1 MTNFHVLKK
10 TQVSTSERS
19 FSALRCLKAYTLGT
33 DSSPVI
39 SLCLSSPRGVWWER
53 GNRGRVAQ
61 RHKNDWGQVSL
72 RNTMKQDWL
81 NICLLVYCHKTLA
94 DATDPVAITKTFASA
109 NNKSLFKTRNKVRG
123 RLNWDISFFFIGTH
137 SPTTLWKAILC
148 SFCCRHHW
156 RLHPKSPNEGLDE
169 GGGAYWG
176 GGVGNMECPI
186 LFLVPPP
193 TTFYF
198 TPPPLITCL

>member
-81 NICLLVYCHKTLA
+81 NFACLFTVTKHWLMQLTLLRLPRRSQA
-94 DATDPVAITKTFASA
+94 QTTKVCLRQETRFVA
-109 NNKSLFKTRNKVRG
+109 G
-123 RLNWDISFFFIGTH
+123 WIGTFHFFYRH
-137 SPTTLWKAILC
+137 SFP
-148 SFCCRHHW
+148 HH
-156 RLHPKSPNEGLDE
+156 PMEG
-169 GGGAYWG
+169 YP
-176 GGVGNMECPI
+176 M
-186 LFLVPPP
+186 
-193 TTFYF
+193 
-198 TPPPLITCL
+198 

>member
-19 FSALRCLKAYTLGT
+19 FSALRRLKAYTLGT

-123 RLNWDISFFFIGTH
+123 RLNWDISFFLSALI
-137 SPTTLWKAILC
+137 
-148 SFCCRHHW
+148 
-156 RLHPKSPNEGLDE
+156 
-169 GGGAYWG
+169 
-176 GGVGNMECPI
+176 
-186 LFLVPPP
+186 PPP
-193 TTFYF
+193 PYGRLSYVVFVVGTTEGY
-198 TPPPLITCL
+198 IRRVQMRG